1 MRLTQA
7 VLFLP
12 VVDSAR
18 SGRNHGD
25 TRIVRT
31 IGATVINSA
40 RAAHP
45 SLLPLPLTPLVGREQ
60 EVAALVGL
68 SRQPEVRLLT
78 LTGPGGVGKTRLALA
93 VASRLAEDFP
103 DGVGFVSLAPVA
115 HPDLVAPTVAHVL
128 GVRDAGN
135 EPLVAR
141 LQAFLRERRLLLVL
155 DNYEHVVDAA
165 PLVTDLLSAAPD
177 IQILVTS
184 RARLRL
190 SGEHEHVVPP
200 LGLAAPGEQ
209 VSYEAVAESPA
220 VQLFV
225 ARAQAVQE
233 AFVLTAENAAT
244 IAAICRRLDGL
255 PLAIELAAARVK
267 VLSPSALLAR
277 LERRLTVLTGGGRDL
292 PARQQTMRD
301 TIAWSYDLLSLPEQR
316 LFRRL
321 AIFVGGCTFAAA
333 EAIANAG
340 GELGIDPLDGL
351 TSLVDKSLLQRVER
365 AAGETR
371 FSMLETVRELGL
383 EQLTAYGELDET
395 SHHHA
400 NIFLAFAEEREP
412 GSSLRLPIARL
423 DRFAA
428 DHDNLGA
435 ACDRLCDE
443 STAEECL
450 RLAAACAPYWYAR
463 GHLREGLTRL
473 HNALATAAAP
483 PSAARGDVLTW
494 AAIFAIAMADVQTS
508 SMFGREALEVWNAV
522 GDPRG
527 RAAALYNLAEV
538 EAHHGHWDEAAEL
551 FDQAA
556 EIWRGLGQLDDLAR
570 ALMLRGEVAYS
581 LGDLER
587 AITIEEEAAAHFRQ
601 AGASRWIGMTVCI
614 LGNFAVAQRQFAK
627 AACHYRESFRTLIDS
642 TDVVWLFK
650 PLAGLAAVAVEHGD
664 VEMAARLLG
673 AVDELLLGSGGHLYG
688 LTRPPYQ
695 QADTAARTALGEERF
710 NALHGAGRRLTLAE
724 LLAEVDEIVAT
735 AEEAARE
742 PRRRG
747 TGRSALTKREHEVL
761 GLLAGGKT
769 DREIAEV
776 LSISRRTVNAHVASI
791 LDHLGVHSRQDAVSR
806 SYDLGLLRPA
816 PGASRYT

>member
-1 MRLTQA
+1 MLVT
-7 VLFLP
+7 
-12 VVDSAR
+12 
-18 SGRNHGD
+18 
-25 TRIVRT
+25 
-31 IGATVINSA
+31 
-40 RAAHP
+40 
-45 SLLPLPLTPLVGREQ
+45 LLRRPD
-60 EVAALVGL
+60 
-68 SRQPEVRLLT
+68 VRLLT

-93 VASRLAEDFP
+93 VADRLTADFP

-115 HPDLVAPTVAHVL
+115 HPDLVAPAVAQGL
-128 GVRDAGN
+128 GLRESGN

-141 LQAFLRERRLLLVL
+141 LQAFLRERCLLLVL

-177 IQILVTS
+177 ILILVTS

-200 LGLAAPGEQ
+200 LGLAASGEQ
-209 VSYEAVAESPA
+209 VSYDEVAESPA

-233 AFVLTAENAAT
+233 AFVLTAENAAAV
-244 IAAICRRLDGL
+244 AAICRRLDGL

-301 TIAWSYDLLSLPEQR
+301 TIVWSYDLLSLPEQR

-365 AAGETR
+365 AAGEPR

-383 EQLTAYGELDET
+383 EQLIAYGELDET

-400 NIFLAFAEEREP
+400 DIFLAFAEQREP

-423 DRFAA
+423 NRFAA

-435 ACDRLCDE
+435 ACDRLCHG
-443 STAEECL
+443 STGEECL

-473 HNALATAAAP
+473 HSALATAGAP
-483 PSAARGDVLTW
+483 PSAARGDVLNW
-494 AAIFAIAMADVQTS
+494 AAIFAIAMADVQAS
-508 SMFGREALEVWNAV
+508 SIFGREALEVWNAV

-538 EAHHGHWDEAAEL
+538 EVHHGHWDEAAEL

-556 EIWRGLGQLDDLAR
+556 EIWRELGQLDDLAR

-587 AITIEEEAAAHFRQ
+587 AVTIEEEAAAHFRRV
-601 AGASRWIGMTVCI
+601 GAPRWIGMTVCI
-614 LGNFAVAQRQFAK
+614 LGNFAVAQRRFPK
-627 AACHYRESFRTLIDS
+627 AARHYRESFRTLIDS
-642 TDVVWLFK
+642 TDVLWLFK

-664 VEMAARLLG
+664 VETAARLLG

-688 LTRPPYQ
+688 LTRPPYE
-695 QADTAARTALGEERF
+695 QADTAARAALGEERF
-710 NALHGAGRRLTLAE
+710 TALHDAGRRLTLAD

-747 TGRSALTKREHEVL
+747 TGSSALTKREHEVL
-761 GLLAGGKT
+761 GLLASGKT
-769 DREIAEV
+769 DREIAEA
-776 LSISRRTVNAHVASI
+776 LSISRRTVNYHVANI
-791 LDHLGVHSRQDAVSR
+791 LGHLAVRSRHDAVTR
-806 SYDLGLLRPA
+806 AHELGLLQTA
-816 PGASRYT
+816 PTASRYT